1 MGRTCWQHGPVEDV
15 GLDDD
20 RYPPELPTGAMVV
33 YTGPEPVRLLAHLVA
48 EHPGVVSSAG
58 EKHADV
64 RWVDKQDW
72 FVHEGVFD
80 PRWLTVVEGSDFA
93 VRAEELRASDW
104 AGFSEGAPGQ
114 RRK

>member
-1 MGRTCWQHGPVEDV
+1 MS
-15 GLDDD
+15 DDADED
-20 RYPPELPTGAMVV
+20 RYPAELPSGVKV
-33 YTGPEPVRLLAHLVA
+33 IFSGPDDVRLLVHLLP

-80 PRWLTVVEGSDFA
+80 PRWLTVVDDSVFI
-93 VRAEELRASDW
+93 VRTEELRASDW
-104 AGFSEGAPGQ
+104 DGFSKEAPGE
-114 RRK
+114 RRQ